1 MLKFG
6 YVTEIDVPNGTVR
19 VNFTGEDVVS
29 NPLPVSVPATKADKY
44 SFPLS
49 INEQVWCLMDEN
61 GEFGVVGGAIYSAK
75 DSPLAGAN
83 ADKIIANVNGKLT
96 LEIDRTNGKIKV
108 ENTDAGLK
116 EIIQMLK
123 DFIES
128 IKVNTPSG
136 PSAGLITPTPSQ
148 LTSFQTKL
156 DNLMM

>member
-6 YVTEIDVPNGTVR
+6 YITEVDTSKGVVR
-19 VNFTGEDVVS
+19 VHFIEDDIVS
-29 NPLPVSVPATKADKY
+29 NPLPVSVQASKEDKY
-44 SFPLS
+44 NFPFS
-49 INEQVWCLMDEN
+49 INEQVWCLMDDN
-61 GEFGVVGGAIYSAK
+61 CEFGVVGGAIYSAK

-96 LEIDRTNGKIKV
+96 LEIDRTNGKIKI